1 MKNLL
6 KFKCEEEYD
15 EDICA
20 CRDDLRDSL
29 LNFHKTLMLHCDMPT
44 LQQPDEP
51 AEAEPVEE
59 SPGTIR
65 DRLKS
70 LIWKVK
76 KEEEVKE
83 KPSDEEPK
91 TGNTIFLLLF
101 FHIYQHLALCCTELN
116 LININII

>member
-20 CRDDLRDSL
+20 CREDLRDSL
-29 LNFHKTLMLHCDMPT
+29 LNFHKTLMLHCEMPS
-44 LQQPDEP
+44 LQQPEEV
-51 AEAEPVEE
+51 AEVDIAEE
-59 SPGTIR
+59 SPKTIR

-70 LIWKVK
+70 LIWRVK

-91 TGNTIFLLLF
+91 TGKSTVMLPFLHPLVMRYSIF
-101 FHIYQHLALCCTELN
+101 
-116 LININII
+116 IITLGII